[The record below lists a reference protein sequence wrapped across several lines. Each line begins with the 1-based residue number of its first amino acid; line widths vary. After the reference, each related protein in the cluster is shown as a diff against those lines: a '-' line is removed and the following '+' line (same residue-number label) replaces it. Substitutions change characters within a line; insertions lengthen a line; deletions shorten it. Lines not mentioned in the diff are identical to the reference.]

1 MTIISKSNNKN
12 DYNFKFWIVILIVA
26 CILLVV
32 TTSLFLKNSN
42 EIDGQIPVEFME
54 DTTGKMCL
62 EEVLSIEDEKFIKQD
77 HSELSF
83 GRSKSHWWVRF
94 KLEDNPTY
102 LGKKYLLL
110 YNPTVAEVKLYLPI
124 KNEHALKYNSYYSG
138 WRFAKQKQDM
148 DFFYP
153 TFAIDQNISENEYV
167 YMNIY
172 STFTQNY
179 DIKLFT
185 ENHFEDYKDK
195 RILFIGMIFGIFI
208 ALILFNTVVFLELRD
223 KAYFWY
229 VMYLVTLVIYEGDLL
244 GVFSVY
250 IPNIYPAIMKNTI
263 TLSLLVMLTSLTF
276 SKVFFDIKGV
286 FPKHNK
292 YFIWIYT
299 AVGIGLILDQTN
311 LSTISNLYAHNLS
324 LFGACYVIYIGIRT
338 VNIEYRQAK
347 FFLVGWAVVIFS
359 LIISLARHM
368 GLIANNS
375 FTINI
380 TIIAFV
386 IHAIFLS
393 AAIVERMKFLIE
405 EKKRDEVR
413 IKTAEETANLNEI
426 MFLQAQIKPHFLY
439 NTLNVI
445 ASLCRIDSSR
455 ARLLILDLSSYLHH
469 TFSYKPDSYQ
479 SSLEAELEYVK
490 AYVNIEQ
497 ARFKDKINV
506 IYDIAEVKDAIVPA
520 MSIQP
525 LVENA
530 IRHGLRKGVGYGT
543 VTLRILELD
552 NKLQIE
558 VEDDGIG
565 LTEDQVDIINIGEKS
580 LSGGIGLINI
590 NRRLKML
597 YGSELKVES
606 ILGKG
611 TCFSF
616 NIPKL

>member
-1 MTIISKSNNKN
+1 MTIISKNKN
-12 DYNFKFWIVILIVA
+12 DYSFKSWITILIIA
-26 CILLVV
+26 CILLVG
-32 TTSLFLKNSN
+32 TTSLFFKNLN
-42 EIDGQIPVEFME
+42 EFDEQMTVEYME
-54 DTTGKMCL
+54 DTSGNMSLKD
-62 EEVLSIEDEKFIKQD
+62 VLCANNEQFIKQD

-83 GRSKSHWWVRF
+83 GRSKSHWWIRF

-102 LGKKYLLL
+102 LGEKYLLL

-124 KNEHALKYNSYYSG
+124 KNESPSKHNLYYSG
-138 WRFAKQKQDM
+138 WRFAKQKHDIN
-148 DFFYP
+148 FFYP
-153 TFAIDQNISENEYV
+153 TFLIDENVAENEYV

-179 DIKLFT
+179 DIKLLT
-185 ENHFEDYKDK
+185 EKYFEDYKDK
-195 RILFIGMIFGIFI
+195 RVLFIGMIFGIFS
-208 ALILFNTVVFLELRD
+208 ALILFNIVVFLELRD
-223 KAYFWY
+223 KTYFWY
-229 VMYLVTLVIYEGDLL
+229 VMYLITLVIYEGDLL

-250 IPNIYPAIMKNTI
+250 MPSIYAVLMKNTI

-292 YFIWIYT
+292 YFTWIYI
-299 AVGIGLILDQTN
+299 AVGIGLILEKMKF
-311 LSTISNLYAHNLS
+311 LTISNLYAHGLS
-324 LFGACYVIYIGIRT
+324 LLGACYVIYIGVRT
-338 VNIEYRQAK
+338 VSIEYRQAK

-359 LIISLARHM
+359 LVISLMRHL
-368 GLIANNS
+368 GFIENNS

-380 TIIAFV
+380 TIVAFAL
-386 IHAIFLS
+386 HAIFLS

-413 IKTAEETANLNEI
+413 IKSAEETANLNEI
-426 MFLQAQIKPHFLY
+426 LFLQAQIKPHFLY

-445 ASLCRIDSSR
+445 ASLCRIDAEH
-455 ARLLILDLSSYLHH
+455 ARTLILDLSRYLHH

-479 SSLEAELEYVK
+479 CSLESELEYVK

-497 ARFKDKINV
+497 ARFKDKIKV
-506 IYDIAEVKDAIVPA
+506 VYEIAEVKDAIVPA

-530 IRHGLRKGVGYGT
+530 IRHGLRKGKGYGT
-543 VTLRILELD
+543 IILRILELE
-552 NKLQIE
+552 NRLQIE

-565 LTEDQVDIINIGEKS
+565 LTKDQVDKINIGEES
-580 LSGGIGLINI
+580 LSDGIGLINI
-590 NRRLKML
+590 NRRLEML

-611 TCFSF
+611 SCFSF
-616 NIPKL
+616 NIPKI

>member
-1 MTIISKSNNKN
+1 
-12 DYNFKFWIVILIVA
+12 
-26 CILLVV
+26 
-32 TTSLFLKNSN
+32 
-42 EIDGQIPVEFME
+42 
-54 DTTGKMCL
+54 
-62 EEVLSIEDEKFIKQD
+62 
-77 HSELSF
+77 
-83 GRSKSHWWVRF
+83 
-94 KLEDNPTY
+94 
-102 LGKKYLLL
+102 
-110 YNPTVAEVKLYLPI
+110 
-124 KNEHALKYNSYYSG
+124 
-138 WRFAKQKQDM
+138 
-148 DFFYP
+148 
-153 TFAIDQNISENEYV
+153 
-167 YMNIY
+167 
-172 STFTQNY
+172 
-179 DIKLFT
+179 
-185 ENHFEDYKDK
+185 
-195 RILFIGMIFGIFI
+195 
-208 ALILFNTVVFLELRD
+208 
-223 KAYFWY
+223 
-229 VMYLVTLVIYEGDLL
+229 
-244 GVFSVY
+244 
-250 IPNIYPAIMKNTI
+250 
-263 TLSLLVMLTSLTF
+263 
-276 SKVFFDIKGV
+276 
-286 FPKHNK
+286 
-292 YFIWIYT
+292 
-299 AVGIGLILDQTN
+299 
-311 LSTISNLYAHNLS
+311 
-324 LFGACYVIYIGIRT
+324 
-338 VNIEYRQAK
+338 
-347 FFLVGWAVVIFS
+347 
-359 LIISLARHM
+359 M

-455 ARLLILDLSSYLHH
+455 ARMLILDLSSYLHH